1 VAAIPFG
8 DGDGDR
14 AFLATGSWF
23 IPGFE
28 RYEPTAPEAWA
39 DLRDRVAELL
49 DVRVRRRRVLALGS
63 SRSRIDIPKKGP

>member
-49 DVRVRRRRVLALGS
+49 DA
-63 SRSRIDIPKKGP
+63 